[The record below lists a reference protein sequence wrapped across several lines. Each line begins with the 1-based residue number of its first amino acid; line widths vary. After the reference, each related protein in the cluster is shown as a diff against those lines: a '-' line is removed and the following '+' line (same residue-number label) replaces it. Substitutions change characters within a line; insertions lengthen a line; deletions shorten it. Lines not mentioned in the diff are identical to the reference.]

1 LFIRG
6 VPPRNDTTFAFEFS
20 KGAGSPWSE
29 VLMKQALLFALL
41 SVSFIAIAP
50 RQEVAV
56 NEQEKAIEKEIVDIE
71 HQRDQA
77 IQDRDM
83 RALDRIHA
91 DDFTFVN
98 TRGGVLS
105 KSEYLNEIRTG
116 ALKFLSFKQ
125 DDYRFQVY
133 GDAVVLTGRSSG
145 IVEYHGKVNELPRR
159 FTIVYV
165 RDHGRWR
172 VATYHGTT
180 IAEQ

>member
-1 LFIRG
+1 
-6 VPPRNDTTFAFEFS
+6 
-20 KGAGSPWSE
+20 
-29 VLMKQALLFALL
+29 MKQSLLCALLAVSLAAVALGQR
-41 SVSFIAIAP
+41 AAANK
-50 RQEVAV
+50 QERD
-56 NEQEKAIEKEIVDIE
+56 IEKEIVEVE

-83 RALDRIHA
+83 SVLDRIHA

-105 KSEYLNEIRTG
+105 KAEYLDDIRTG

-125 DDYRFQVY
+125 DDYHFQLY
-133 GDAVVLTGRSSG
+133 GDTVVLTGRSSG
-145 IVEYHGKVNELPRR
+145 VVEYHGKVNQVPRR

-172 VATYHGTT
+172 LATYHGTT
-180 IAEQ
+180 IAE

>member
-1 LFIRG
+1 
-6 VPPRNDTTFAFEFS
+6 
-20 KGAGSPWSE
+20 
-29 VLMKQALLFALL
+29 MKQALLFALL

-50 RQEVAV
+50 RQEVAA
-56 NEQEKAIEKEIVDIE
+56 NEQDKAIEKEIVDIE

-105 KSEYLNEIRTG
+105 KSEYLDEIRTG

-145 IVEYHGKVNELPRR
+145 VVEYHGKVNELPRR
-159 FTIVYV
+159 FTMVYV

-172 VATYHGTT
+172 LATYHGTT